1 MAEPSWTTSK
11 IHTTFLGLVGP
22 LTVHVVTGWPVFATE
37 KTTMFGSIKR
47 WIRGVPPGGSE
58 ASFQPAKPERRA
70 KEYWREDEINAFG
83 DVDEMLRAGVV
94 KLWRSDSSGSWYTSD
109 RESLSWWEAIND

>member
-1 MAEPSWTTSK
+1 M
-11 IHTTFLGLVGP
+11 FGLVKKWIIGFPKAGP
-22 LTVHVVTGWPVFATE
+22 
-37 KTTMFGSIKR
+37 IC
-47 WIRGVPPGGSE
+47 
-58 ASFQPAKPERRA
+58 FQPSQPS
-70 KEYWREDEINAFG
+70 REKAFWHAAEITAFG

>member
-1 MAEPSWTTSK
+1 M
-11 IHTTFLGLVGP
+11 FGLVKKWIIGFPKAGP
-22 LTVHVVTGWPVFATE
+22 
-37 KTTMFGSIKR
+37 IC
-47 WIRGVPPGGSE
+47 
-58 ASFQPAKPERRA
+58 FQPSQPSREKAF
-70 KEYWREDEINAFG
+70 WHEDEIIAFG

>member
-1 MAEPSWTTSK
+1 M
-11 IHTTFLGLVGP
+11 FGLVKKWIIGFPKAGP
-22 LTVHVVTGWPVFATE
+22 
-37 KTTMFGSIKR
+37 IC
-47 WIRGVPPGGSE
+47 
-58 ASFQPAKPERRA
+58 FQPSQPS
-70 KEYWREDEINAFG
+70 REKAFWHEGEITAFG